1 MQNEEAQLE
10 LSVVVPVYNEE
21 GNVRVLYEKIVNACD
36 GLNESYEVIFVD
48 DGSSDKTVEICK
60 SLARLTLIELRKNFG
75 QTAAFDAGFK
85 ASKGRL
91 IVTMDGDLQ
100 NDPADIKL
108 LLEKKKVPYTLSILI
123 VLSGVTLL
131 LFVLGTIVGVA
142 VSKLMLDLPIYGE
155 KLTNI
160 IAGLITSLNDIGLNI
175 NEKQLIGLIDPEQIL
190 SFAKNII
197 SRLGGILSDYFLI
210 TLILIFMLL
219 EFKNLSLKVDLIER
233 KFGKS
238 MSHLN
243 IISDKIRHY
252 LSIKTYVSLFTG
264 VLIWLSLTIIGVD
277 YAILWGLIAFLL
289 NYIPNVG
296 SLMAALPTMLFALLQ
311 LGMGGFLWTALSYLL
326 INMIIGNI
334 IEPKMMGKGLG
345 LSTLVVFVS
354 LIVWGFLLGMV
365 GVFLSVP
372 ITIAFKVLLEQ
383 SEKTRWIAVLLGSV
397 EETKRIEESVNK

>member
-1 MQNEEAQLE
+1 MIPSDNSIQRNFHFIAVIIIILAGIIAAQ
-10 LSVVVPVYNEE
+10 
-21 GNVRVLYEKIVNACD
+21 
-36 GLNESYEVIFVD
+36 EVI
-48 DGSSDKTVEICK
+48 ELIL
-60 SLARLTLIELRKNFG
+60 LALFISIIILHPI
-75 QTAAFDAGFK
+75 
-85 ASKGRL
+85 
-91 IVTMDGDLQ
+91 
-100 NDPADIKL
+100 L

-219 EFKNLSLKVDLIER
+219 EFKNFSLKVDLIEK

-238 MSHLN
+238 MGHLN
-243 IISDKIRHY
+243 VISDKIRHY